1 MKPLIPL
8 LPEDEAL
15 QRGLLLG
22 INDYI
27 AKMNL
32 FRTLLHHPQAA
43 KELNSTI
50 ITLVSGDRC
59 LTDREREI
67 LIMRVA
73 WLSKCEY
80 EWGQHWVVSLIFG
93 MKENEISGVRD
104 WQSATCFSEKERVL
118 LAMTDA
124 VLAMKGISL
133 DLRAQLAQHFPDP
146 KAQTEILV
154 CIANW
159 HMFAVMLN
167 ALDIPLEPT
176 MPRWPP
182 DGERPA

>member
-1 MKPLIPL
+1 MTPLIPL
-8 LPEDEAL
+8 LSETEAL
-15 QRGLLLG
+15 ERGLALG

-32 FRTLLHHPQAA
+32 FRTLLQHPQAA

-50 ITLVSGDRC
+50 IALVSGDRC
-59 LTDREREI
+59 LSDREREI

-73 WLSKCEY
+73 WLGNCEY

-93 MKENEISGVRD
+93 MKEEEIAAVRD
-104 WQSATCFSEKERVL
+104 WQHATCFTEKERVL

-124 VLAMKGISL
+124 VLAMKGIPEK
-133 DLRAQLAQHFPDP
+133 LRIQLAQQFPEP
-146 KAQTEILV
+146 KAQTEIIV

-167 ALDIPLEPT
+167 AFEIPLEPT
-176 MPRWPP
+176 MPSWPP
-182 DGERPA
+182 DGKR